1 MKRLFRPELAGA
13 ALQVTVARQACCSA
27 DDQAGP
33 LEAVYALHEE
43 AILADLVERIQA
55 SKFLQFSS
63 THNRLSGEVDG
74 VCVVEVFAGWG
85 RGPQFHADP
94 AERVAPLMAG
104 RPLCFHFRHA

>member
-1 MKRLFRPELAGA
+1 MKWLFRAEPAGA
-13 ALQVTVARQACCSA
+13 GLQVTVTRQACCSA

-33 LEAVYALHEE
+33 LDAVYALHED
-43 AILADLVERIQA
+43 ATLVDLVERIQA

-94 AERVAPLMAG
+94 AGRVGPILAG
-104 RPLCFHFRHA
+104 RPLCFHFRHT